1 MLRSILIFPQF
12 PNGMEIDL
20 IRRQIDPLYKN
31 IRPHISLVF
40 PFDSPISDDR
50 LIVITQNALEKIG
63 SFEIG
68 LEHLGGDLHGGYLWF
83 KVRQG
88 QKQIDFIHDLLY
100 KSSELSVFLRKDIP
114 YIPHLTVGQQ
124 LKAPRLEELSG
135 QLNKRKFLFE
145 SEVQSVSIE
154 HILPNNDSEEFSQI
168 SLK

>member
-50 LIVITQNALEKIG
+50 LIVITQNALKKIG

-68 LEHLGGDLHGGYLWF
+68 LAHLGGDLHGSYLWF

-135 QLNKRKFLFE
+135 QLNKRKFLFK

-154 HILPNNDSEEFSQI
+154 HILSNNDSEEFSQI